1 MRALHDRVT
10 GVTERVSVGSR
21 RLQGDGPSEFHIAIA
36 RDGSFVVFSSTADN
50 LVPNDTNDDWDV
62 FLHQV
67 PPPRELADHQRPANF
82 CQGATVNPAC
92 NARRARLHKP
102 IFA

>member
-50 LVPNDTNDDWDV
+50 LVPNDTNDDWDSSCT
-62 FLHQV
+62 
-67 PPPRELADHQRPANF
+67 R
-82 CQGATVNPAC
+82 C
-92 NARRARLHKP
+92 RRRGSLP
-102 IFA
+102 IISGRRISVRALP